1 MSNDRTDLTRA
12 IPTPLAAL
20 ALGIASLGWCWD
32 KALQLQ
38 GALQTAAALF
48 ALVCLSLL
56 LFKFIRQP
64 ALLREDLANPI
75 LGAVLPA
82 SAMALMV
89 IATALP
95 SSLGRWLWSIA
106 VVLHL
111 WLLVAFIWHRVGTLQ
126 FNQLLPGW
134 FVPPIGIVTA
144 VVTCPAAVSENVIQG
159 IFWFGLLCYAVL
171 LPLVIIR
178 LLFAGSVPL
187 AARPSLA
194 VLAAPASLCLTGYL
208 SLTSPAQPMIVLSL
222 LILALVMTSIIY
234 AAMLYL
240 LRLPFSPGFAAFT
253 FPLVIGATALFK
265 ASEQFALWQQP
276 ESAALLQQ
284 LAYLELVIA
293 TLVTLYVSF
302 RFAGYLW
309 QQSAALRPDTL
320 AKQTHRL
327 VESASSKN

>member
-1 MSNDRTDLTRA
+1 MSNARTDLSST

-32 KALQLQ
+32 KTLQLQ
-38 GALQTAAALF
+38 GSVQTLAALI
-48 ALVCLSLL
+48 ALACLSLL
-56 LFKFIRQP
+56 LFKFVRQP
-64 ALLREDLANPI
+64 TLLRQDLANPL

-95 SSLGRWLWSIA
+95 NSVGRWLWSVA
-106 VVLHL
+106 VILHVLL
-111 WLLVAFIWHRVGTLQ
+111 FVAFIWHRVGTLQ
-126 FNQLLPGW
+126 FNQFLPGW

-144 VVTCPAAVSENVIQG
+144 VVTCPAAVSDSFVHA
-159 IFWFGLLCYAVL
+159 IFWFGLLCYALL
-171 LPLVIIR
+171 LPLVLIR
-178 LLFAGSVPL
+178 LLLAGSVPL

-208 SLTSPAQPMIVLSL
+208 SLSSPAHPMFVLSL

-234 AAMLYL
+234 VAMLYL

-265 ASEQFALWQQP
+265 ASEQFALWQQH